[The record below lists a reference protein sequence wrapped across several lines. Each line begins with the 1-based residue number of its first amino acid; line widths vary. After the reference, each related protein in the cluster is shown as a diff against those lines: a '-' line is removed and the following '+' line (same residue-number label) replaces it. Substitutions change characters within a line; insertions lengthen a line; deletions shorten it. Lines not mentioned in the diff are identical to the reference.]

1 MQFEQDQIDQRYM
14 AEEAVFETASRFR
27 YHVIVDSLA
36 DDEAHVLD
44 TKTGKTLTTG
54 TVSECHDYLQSH

>member
-1 MQFEQDQIDQRYM
+1 MHYEQDQIDQRYM
-14 AEEAVFETASRFR
+14 AQEDAFEAASRFR

-44 TKTGKTLTTG
+44 TMTGKTLTIG
-54 TVSECHDYLQSH
+54 TVGECHDYLQSH